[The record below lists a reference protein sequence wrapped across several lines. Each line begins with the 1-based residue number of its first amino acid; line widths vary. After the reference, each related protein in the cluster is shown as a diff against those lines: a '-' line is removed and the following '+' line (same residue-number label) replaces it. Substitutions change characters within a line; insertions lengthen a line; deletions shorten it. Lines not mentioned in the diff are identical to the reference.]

1 METLTLLIAI
11 AVVLLSIVGVVGAIV
26 PGLPGPPLN
35 LGALLL
41 TKLMWPE
48 EVTWTVVAVF
58 AVLTAVVTGVDYIA
72 PSWLTQLGGGSKSAV
87 TGSVIGTVAGL
98 FFFAPYGL
106 IIGPFVG
113 ALIGELL
120 ADASLGKALRVA
132 LLSFVAFLLTT
143 GLKLILA
150 VVLCYYTAAAW
161 VSAIMA

>member
-1 METLTLLIAI
+1 
-11 AVVLLSIVGVVGAIV
+11 
-26 PGLPGPPLN
+26 
-35 LGALLL
+35 
-41 TKLMWPE
+41 
-48 EVTWTVVAVF
+48 
-58 AVLTAVVTGVDYIA
+58 
-72 PSWLTQLGGGSKSAV
+72 V